1 MNILLLN
8 YEYPPLGGG
17 AGIVTQ
23 HLASCFINAHHEVT
37 VVTTW
42 FSGEPEFFSENRLTI
57 IRLKAKRKVSFQSNP
72 YEMYDWMMKA
82 KEYCL
87 SHFSSTDFQICL
99 ANFSLPGGYVANALN
114 QKWKLPY
121 VILSHGHDIPW
132 FSPKQMFFWHLLLYF
147 PIKKLLKHAA
157 KIVVLT
163 NQLKPAASKIIGSQH
178 ENKIEVIPNGIL
190 PLQTR
195 KSFNKEDAILKS
207 VFVGRLV
214 QQKDPLTVLKAHA
227 VLLQQQIPVHLTF
240 IGDGELKSNLEAYIK
255 KHKITNVE
263 FVGKVSQSQV
273 LEILSKSH
281 VLIAPSKEEAMS
293 MAVLE
298 AISSGLYVF
307 ATSLSGNKELID
319 DGVNG
324 NFVEY
329 GNVNQIAHKISD
341 FYFQKFLQNYS
352 YPTTQLGHTFQE
364 NTWEHIAQRYIQLFT
379 EILKDN

>member
-1 MNILLLN
+1 MNILILN

-23 HLASCFINAHHEVT
+23 HLASCFINTNHEVT

-42 FSGEPEFFSENRLTI
+42 FSGEPEFFSENGLTI
-57 IRLKAKRKVSFQSNP
+57 IRLKSKRKVSFQSNP
-72 YEMYDWMMKA
+72 YEMYDWMIKA

-87 SHFSSTDFQICL
+87 SHFSSDDFQICL
-99 ANFSLPGGYVANALN
+99 ANFTLPGGYVAKTLY

-147 PIKKLLKHAA
+147 PIKKILLDAA

-163 NQLKPAASKIIGSQH
+163 NQLKPAASKIIGSQN

-195 KSFNKEDAILKS
+195 KSFNKEDNVLKS

-214 QQKDPLTVLKAHA
+214 PQKDPLIVLKAHA
-227 VLLQQQIPVHLTF
+227 VLLQQQIPIHLTF
-240 IGDGELKSNLEAYIK
+240 IGDGELKSNLETYIK
-255 KHKITNVE
+255 KHKVTNVE
-263 FVGKVSQSQV
+263 FVGKISQSQV
-273 LEILSKSH
+273 LEILSNSH
-281 VLIAPSKEEAMS
+281 ILIAPSKDEAMS

-307 ATSLSGNKELID
+307 ATPISGNKELIN

-329 GNVNQIAHKISD
+329 GNANQIAHKIAD
-341 FYFQKFLQNYS
+341 FYFQKFLRNYS
-352 YPTTQLGHTFQE
+352 YPSASSKDAFQE
-364 NTWEHIAQRYIQLFT
+364 NTWEHISQRYIQLFN
-379 EILKDN
+379 EILSAN